1 MIKELLSIGLGGG
14 LGSIFRFLVQRAFI
28 NGQVTAFPTG
38 TLAVNL
44 IGCFAIGL
52 LWGISEKM
60 NLLTT
65 EWKLFL
71 LTGLCGGFTT
81 FSAYSQESIAL
92 LKEGRFTLFI
102 MYAGTTLLAGF
113 LLTWLGYL
121 LTK

>member
-1 MIKELLSIGLGGG
+1 MIKALLTVGLGGG
-14 LGSIFRFLVQRAFI
+14 LGSIFRFLVQRAFL
-28 NGQVTAFPTG
+28 NGQETAFPTG

-44 IGCFAIGL
+44 IGCLTIGI

-60 NLLTT
+60 NLLNA

-92 LKEGRFTLFI
+92 LREGRFNLFLI
-102 MYAGTTLLAGF
+102 YAGTTLIAGF
-113 LLTWLGYL
+113 LLTWLGYFL
-121 LTK
+121 SK